1 MAVAPTGAI
10 FKALTF
16 DGESSRPYGLYITG
30 EGVYNAP
37 EREVEMV
44 TIPGRNGAFALDRG
58 RFENIAVTYP
68 AGIYAD
74 TPEEFAD
81 AISEARNWL
90 TSKRGYV
97 RLSDD
102 YNPDEFRLA
111 VYKSG
116 LDVKAETLR
125 AGEFDLEFEAM
136 PQRWLTSGETAQA
149 VASGGTITNPTRFA
163 SRPLLEV
170 NGYGAI
176 EINGETVSINAGP
189 LGDVNVM
196 NVQSTSSGVSVESL
210 GSQSFTFSAEMD
222 TAQLNTGDDIAVSYS
237 VSARLDSPNA
247 THDLD
252 MTSAGVTKTS
262 GDLVS
267 SGSAGV
273 AGGWATVD
281 IVGSAI
287 WQTAETFQK
296 GTARTASGVYRIGIT
311 YTNTTGGLMNVIAD
325 MAVSLAYDGAE
336 GLTLSITITSV
347 MNALLGRIAQVLGSA
362 LGDST
367 KSALG
372 EPAYIDLDTGE
383 AYKIEGGA
391 IVGINNG
398 VTLPG
403 ELPELEP
410 GANVIEYDDT
420 ITALNIVPRW
430 WKV

>member
-1 MAVAPTGAI
+1 MAVAPTGAL

-16 DGESSRPYGLYITG
+16 DGESSRDYGLYITG
-30 EGVYNAP
+30 AGVYNAP

-58 RFENIAVTYP
+58 RFENITITYP
-68 AGIYAD
+68 AGLYAD
-74 TPEEFAD
+74 TPEDFAD

-97 RLSDD
+97 RLQDE
-102 YNPDEFRLA
+102 YNPNEYRMA

-116 LDVKAETLR
+116 LEVDPATLA

-149 VASGGTITNPTRFA
+149 VASGGTINNPTRHA
-163 SRPLLEV
+163 ARPLLEV

-176 EINGETVSINAGP
+176 DINGETVSINAGP
-189 LGDVNVM
+189 LGSVNVM
-196 NVQSTSSGVSVESL
+196 NIQSTSSGVTVESP
-210 GSQSFTFSAEMD
+210 GSQAFTFSAEMD
-222 TAQLNTGDDIAVSYS
+222 TAQLNTGDDIRLNYS
-237 VSARLDSPNA
+237 ISARLESPSA
-247 THDLD
+247 TPDMD
-252 MTSAGVTKTS
+252 MTGAGVTKTS
-262 GDLVS
+262 GDLIA

-273 AGGWATVD
+273 AGGWANVD
-281 IVGSAI
+281 VVGSSLH
-287 WQTAETFQK
+287 QTAETFQK
-296 GTARTASGVYRIGIT
+296 GTARTASGDYRIGIT
-311 YTNTTGGLMNVIAD
+311 YTSSTSMHLNVVAD

-347 MNALLGRIAQVLGSA
+347 LDDLLGRIAQSIGSA
-362 LGDST
+362 IGDST

-383 AYKIEGGA
+383 AYKVEGGE

-410 GANVIEYDDT
+410 GANSITYDNT
-420 ITALNIVPRW
+420 ITGLNIVPRW

>member
-16 DGESSRPYGLYITG
+16 DGESSRDYGLYITG

-97 RLSDD
+97 RISDD
-102 YNPDEFRLA
+102 YNPDEYRLA

-136 PQRWLTSGETAQA
+136 PQRWLTSGEESQA
-149 VASGGTITNPTRFA
+149 VASGGTITNPTRFP

-189 LGDVNVM
+189 LGDVSVM
-196 NVQSTSSGVSVESL
+196 NVQSTTSGVSVESL

-222 TAQLNTGDDIAVSYS
+222 TAQLNEGDDIRVNYS
-237 VSARLDSPNA
+237 ISARLESPNA
-247 THDLD
+247 TQDLD
-252 MTSAGVTKTS
+252 MTSAGVTKTG
-262 GDLVS
+262 GDLAPV
-267 SGSAGV
+267 GSAVV
-273 AGGWATVD
+273 AGGWAAID
-281 IVGSAI
+281 IVGSALH
-287 WQTAETFQK
+287 QTAEVFRK
-296 GTARTASGVYRIGIT
+296 GTAETVSGTYRIGIT
-311 YTNTTGGLMNVIAD
+311 YTSTTSARLDVIGILT
-325 MAVSLAYDGAE
+325 VTLAYDGADALE
-336 GLTLSITITSV
+336 LSVSIASQ
-347 MNALLGRIAQVLGSA
+347 MNAIAGSIQMTLGSA
-362 LGDST
+362 TGYST

-391 IVGINNG
+391 VVGINNG
-398 VTLPG
+398 VTIPG
-403 ELPELEP
+403 DLPELEP
-410 GANVIEYDDT
+410 GANSISYDST
-420 ITALNIVPRW
+420 ITGLNIVPRW

>member
-1 MAVAPTGAI
+1 MAVSRTGAL

-16 DGESSRPYGLYITG
+16 DGESSRDYGLYITG
-30 EGVYNAP
+30 AGVYNAP

-58 RFENIAVTYP
+58 RFENITITYP
-68 AGIYAD
+68 AGLYAD
-74 TPEEFAD
+74 TPEEFAE

-102 YNPDEFRLA
+102 YNPDEYRLA

-136 PQRWLTSGETAQA
+136 PQRWLTSGEESQA

-163 SRPLLEV
+163 ARPLLEV

-189 LGDVNVM
+189 LGNVNVM

-247 THDLD
+247 TRDLT

-262 GDLVS
+262 GDLVA

-281 IVGSAI
+281 IAGSAI

-311 YTNTTGGLMNVIAD
+311 YTSTTGGRLNVIAD

-347 MNALLGRIAQVLGSA
+347 MNALLGRIAQSIGSA
-362 LGDST
+362 IGDST

-383 AYKIEGGA
+383 AYKVEGGE

-398 VTLPG
+398 VTIPG

-410 GANVIEYDDT
+410 GANSIEYDST
-420 ITALNIVPRW
+420 ITGLNIVPRW

>member
-1 MAVAPTGAI
+1 MAVSRTGAL

-16 DGESSRPYGLYITG
+16 DGESSRDYGLYITG
-30 EGVYNAP
+30 AGVYNAP

-58 RFENIAVTYP
+58 RFENITITYP
-68 AGIYAD
+68 AGLYAD

-90 TSKRGYV
+90 ASKRGYV

-102 YNPDEFRLA
+102 YNPDEYRMA

-136 PQRWLTSGETAQA
+136 PQRWLTSGEESQA

-163 SRPLLEV
+163 ARPLLEV

-189 LGDVNVM
+189 LGDVSVM

-222 TAQLNTGDDIAVSYS
+222 TAQLNTGDDIAVNFSI
-237 VSARLDSPNA
+237 SARLDTIGA
-247 THDLD
+247 EGLT

-262 GDLVS
+262 GDLIP

-281 IVGSAI
+281 IVGSALH
-287 WQTAETFQK
+287 QTAETFQK

-362 LGDST
+362 IGDST

-391 IVGINNG
+391 VVGINNG
-398 VTLPG
+398 VTIPG

-410 GANVIEYDDT
+410 GANSISYDST
-420 ITALNIVPRW
+420 ITGLNIVPRW

>member
-1 MAVAPTGAI
+1 MAVAPTEAL

-16 DGESSRPYGLYITG
+16 DGESSRDYGLYITG
-30 EGVYNAP
+30 AGVYNAP

-58 RFENIAVTYP
+58 RFENITITYQ
-68 AGIYAD
+68 AGLYAD

-102 YNPDEFRLA
+102 YNPDEYRMA

-136 PQRWLTSGETAQA
+136 PQRWLTSGEESQA

-163 SRPLLEV
+163 ARPLLEV

-189 LGDVNVM
+189 LGNVNVM
-196 NVQSTSSGVSVESL
+196 NVQSTTSGVSVESL

-262 GDLVS
+262 GDLIP

-281 IVGSAI
+281 IVGSALQ
-287 WQTAETFQK
+287 QTAETFQN

-311 YTNTTGGLMNVIAD
+311 YTSSTGGLLAVIAD

-347 MNALLGRIAQVLGSA
+347 MKALLGRIAQSIGSA
-362 LGDST
+362 IGDST

-383 AYKIEGGA
+383 AYKLEGGA
-391 IVGINNG
+391 VVGINNG
-398 VTLPG
+398 VTIPG

-410 GANVIEYDDT
+410 GANSIEYDST
-420 ITALNIVPRW
+420 ITELSIVPRW

>member
-74 TPEEFAD
+74 TPEDFAD

-102 YNPDEFRLA
+102 YNPDEYRLA

-136 PQRWLTSGETAQA
+136 PQRWLTSGEESQA

-163 SRPLLEV
+163 ARPLLEV

-189 LGDVNVM
+189 LGTVELGGGN
-196 NVQSTSSGVSVESL
+196 SSGTMFSL
-210 GSQSFTFSAEMD
+210 QENGSQTIRTHGTMN
-222 TAQLNTGDDIAVSYS
+222 TAQLNAGDAIAANYTGYVRAQSGGDVTGLTLSS
-237 VSARLDSPNA
+237 VQI
-247 THDLD
+247 
-252 MTSAGVTKTS
+252 TKTS
-262 GDLVS
+262 GDLGGTPKGS
-267 SGSAGV
+267 IIGSAGHLGV
-273 AGGWATVD
+273 YGDGD
-281 IVGSAI
+281 SG
-287 WQTAETFQK
+287 QTEPFTK
-296 GTARTASGVYRIGIT
+296 GTARTAAGT
-311 YTNTTGGLMNVIAD
+311 YNIILQYSDNTRVTATL
-325 MAVSLAYDGAE
+325 AVSLAYDGADR
-336 GLTLSITITSV
+336 LTLTETITATSGALTGWAAV
-347 MNALLGRIAQVLGSA
+347 MLNRAQGY
-362 LGDST
+362 ST
-367 KSALG
+367 KSAIG
-372 EPAYIDLDTGE
+372 EPAYIDLDIGE

-391 IVGINNG
+391 VVGINNG
-398 VTLPG
+398 VTIPG
-403 ELPELEP
+403 DLPELEP
-410 GANVIEYDDT
+410 GANSITYDNT
-420 ITALNIVPRW
+420 ITGLNIVPRW

>member
-1 MAVAPTGAI
+1 MAVAPTGAL

-16 DGESSRPYGLYITG
+16 DGESSRDYGLYITG
-30 EGVYNAP
+30 AGVYNAP

-58 RFENIAVTYP
+58 RFENITITYP
-68 AGIYAD
+68 AGLYAD
-74 TPEEFAD
+74 TPEDFAD

-97 RLSDD
+97 RLSDE
-102 YNPDEFRLA
+102 YNPDEYRLA

-116 LDVKAETLR
+116 LEVDPATLA

-189 LGDVNVM
+189 LGNVNVM

-252 MTSAGVTKTS
+252 MTRAGVTKTS
-262 GDLVS
+262 GDMIP

-281 IVGSAI
+281 IVGSSLH
-287 WQTAETFQK
+287 QTAETFQK

-311 YTNTTGGLMNVIAD
+311 YTSSTSGLLNVIAD

-362 LGDST
+362 IGDST

-383 AYKIEGGA
+383 AYKLEGGA
-391 IVGINNG
+391 VVGINNG

-410 GANVIEYDDT
+410 GANSISYDST
-420 ITALNIVPRW
+420 ITALSIVPRW

>member
-1 MAVAPTGAI
+1 MAVAPTGAL

-16 DGESSRPYGLYITG
+16 DGESSRDYGLYITG
-30 EGVYNAP
+30 AGVYNAP

-44 TIPGRNGAFALDRG
+44 TISGRNGAFALDRG
-58 RFENIAVTYP
+58 RFENITITYP
-68 AGIYAD
+68 AGLYAS
-74 TPEEFAD
+74 TPEDFAD

-97 RLSDD
+97 RLQDE
-102 YNPDEFRLA
+102 YNPNEYRLA

-116 LDVKAETLR
+116 LEVDPATLS
-125 AGEFDLEFEAM
+125 AGEFDLTFECM
-136 PQRWLTSGETAQA
+136 PQRFLVSGETAQT

-163 SRPLLEV
+163 ARPLLEV

-189 LGDVNVM
+189 LGNVNVM
-196 NVQSTSSGVSVESL
+196 VPQVRSESVAVEPSTGQLVSISGTL
-210 GSQSFTFSAEMD
+210 N
-222 TAQLNTGDDIAVSYS
+222 TAQLNEGDDIRVNYS
-237 VSARLDSPNA
+237 ISARLESPSA

-262 GDLVS
+262 GDLAPV
-267 SGSAGV
+267 GSAVV
-273 AGGWATVD
+273 AGGWAAID
-281 IVGSAI
+281 IVGSALH
-287 WQTAETFQK
+287 QTAEVFRK
-296 GTARTASGVYRIGIT
+296 GTAETVSGTYRIGIT
-311 YTNTTGGLMNVIAD
+311 YTSTTSARLDVIGILT
-325 MAVSLAYDGAE
+325 VTLAYDGADALE
-336 GLTLSITITSV
+336 LSVSIASQ
-347 MNALLGRIAQVLGSA
+347 MNAIAGSILMTLGSA
-362 LGDST
+362 TGYST

-410 GANVIEYDDT
+410 GVNSISYDST
-420 ITALNIVPRW
+420 ITALSIVPRW
-430 WKV
+430 WKI

>member
-37 EREVEMV
+37 EREVELV

-74 TPEEFAD
+74 TPEDFAD

-102 YNPDEFRLA
+102 YNPDEFRMA

-136 PQRWLTSGETAQA
+136 PQRWLTSGEESQA

-210 GSQSFTFSAEMD
+210 GSQAFTFSGTMD

-311 YTNTTGGLMNVIAD
+311 YSNTTGGLMNVIAD

-347 MNALLGRIAQVLGSA
+347 MNALLGRIAQSIGSA
-362 LGDST
+362 IGDST

-391 IVGINNG
+391 VVGINNG

-410 GANVIEYDDT
+410 GANVIEYDNT
-420 ITALNIVPRW
+420 ITGLNIVPRW

>member
-74 TPEEFAD
+74 TPEDFAD

-102 YNPDEFRLA
+102 YNPDEYRLA

-116 LDVKAETLR
+116 MDVKAETLR

-136 PQRWLTSGETAQA
+136 PQRWLTSGEESQA

-163 SRPLLEV
+163 ARPLLEV

-189 LGDVNVM
+189 LG
-196 NVQSTSSGVSVESL
+196 SVEL
-210 GSQSFTFSAEMD
+210 GGSNSSAVPPFVLQTGETSPTPRMVGRMN
-222 TAQLNTGDDIAVSYS
+222 TAQLNTGDEIAVSYD
-237 VSARLDSPNA
+237 VNTR
-247 THDLD
+247 
-252 MTSAGVTKTS
+252 MQSAGDVTGLTLSSVQITMAS
-262 GDLVS
+262 GDL
-267 SGSAGV
+267 GGTTYGRIV
-273 AGGWATVD
+273 AGAGYLGIYGNGNTGAT
-281 IVGSAI
+281 
-287 WQTAETFQK
+287 ETFAK
-296 GTARTASGVYRIGIT
+296 GTARTASGT
-311 YTNTTGGLMNVIAD
+311 YNIILQYSDNTRVTATL
-325 MAVSLAYDGAE
+325 AVSLAYDGADS
-336 GLTLSITITSV
+336 LTMTETITATGGSISGWAE
-347 MNALLGRIAQVLGSA
+347 MTLNGAQGY
-362 LGDST
+362 ST
-367 KSALG
+367 KSAIG
-372 EPAYIDLDTGE
+372 EPAYIDLDIGE

-391 IVGINNG
+391 VVGINNG
-398 VTLPG
+398 VTIPG

-410 GANVIEYDDT
+410 GANSISYDST
-420 ITALNIVPRW
+420 ITGLNIVPRW